1 MRVGQYEVL
10 LMNTDLMHLP
20 ERTIAGSTYAI
31 ATEGS
36 EYIVRVFVHR
46 DVNGKFPAAR
56 MRVGLYVDGH
66 DVQYW
71 KRLDTTDAKTDSS
84 VSSIS
89 TTFWGFKKSSS
100 EIHSFMFATPEPI
113 SSSTSTKST
122 SSVGKIEVV
131 IYEAEVVG
139 GINENTSK
147 EYGVPTSQ
155 VVEGDKKFYMQA
167 SVGTT
172 GGRKL
177 ENIEKFDP
185 LLRWKNKYNHP
196 MTSLILSYHTQ
207 DMLNIIE
214 QIRQESIKSSVL
226 GKRSVEEI
234 QDADGVDDVIIV
246 PIVKKYELVDLT
258 DDSGT
263 MVVSTIEKN

>member
-1 MRVGQYEVL
+1 MRVGQFEVL

-20 ERTIAGSTYAI
+20 EQTIAGSTYAV

-46 DVNGKFPAAR
+46 DANGKYPAAR

-84 VSSIS
+84 VSCVS
-89 TTFWGFKKSSS
+89 TTFWGFKKSST
-100 EIHSFMFATPEPI
+100 EIHSFMFAAPEPI
-113 SSSTSTKST
+113 SSTATKST

-155 VVEGDKKFYMQA
+155 IVDGDKKFYMQA

-185 LLRWKNKYNHP
+185 LLRWTNKYSHP
-196 MTSLILSYHTQ
+196 MTTLILSYHTQ

-214 QIRQESIKSSVL
+214 QIRQESIKSSML

-234 QDADGVDDVIIV
+234 QTPDDGEDVVIV
-246 PIVKKYELVDLT
+246 PVVRKYELVDLT
-258 DDSGT
+258 DDSGDV
-263 MVVSTIEKN
+263 VVSTIEKK